1 MAKRAKNK
9 KTSKLRPK
17 AKKTQSKKTKSAK
30 TAKKVKKKK
39 SQLASTKWPEQE
51 AEKLLWK
58 GRQRG
63 FITTNELYYTFPR
76 VEKYL
81 DKYEEFLDKVEEQ
94 GIEVIDTGDD
104 LLSFSEE
111 RPKQGEKLFFDL
123 TKLSADSI
131 QMYLRE
137 IGRVPLLT
145 PEEEIELAKK
155 KDKGDKAAAQRLV
168 EANLRLVVSLA
179 KKFTGYGL
187 SFLDL
192 IQEGNVGLFRAVEK
206 YDWKKGYKFSTY
218 ASWWIKQAITRA
230 LADQSRTIRVP
241 VHIVEILS
249 KIYQVDHW
257 LTQQLNRKPSVEEIA
272 AEVGL
277 PVEEA
282 ERLIKA
288 SQGTISLEM
297 GVGKDDEKDTELGD
311 LIEDVKQISPDRVAA
326 LKLLRDYIRE
336 IIVDLPEREK
346 KILDMRF
353 GLTDGVSHTLEEV
366 GQIFGVTRER
376 IRQIESKALERI
388 RTFEKLKKVEDYFVS

>member
-1 MAKRAKNK
+1 
-9 KTSKLRPK
+9 L
-17 AKKTQSKKTKSAK
+17 
-30 TAKKVKKKK
+30 
-39 SQLASTKWPEQE
+39 
-51 AEKLLWK
+51 
-58 GRQRG
+58 
-63 FITTNELYYTFPR
+63 
-76 VEKYL
+76 
-81 DKYEEFLDKVEEQ
+81 
-94 GIEVIDTGDD
+94 
-104 LLSFSEE
+104 
-111 RPKQGEKLFFDL
+111 KQ
-123 TKLSADSI
+123 I
-131 QMYLRE
+131 C
-137 IGRVPLLT
+137 VWW
-145 PEEEIELAKK
+145 
-155 KDKGDKAAAQRLV
+155 LV
-168 EANLRLVVSLA
+168 
-179 KKFTGYGL
+179 
-187 SFLDL
+187 
-192 IQEGNVGLFRAVEK
+192 
-206 YDWKKGYKFSTY
+206 GYKFSTY